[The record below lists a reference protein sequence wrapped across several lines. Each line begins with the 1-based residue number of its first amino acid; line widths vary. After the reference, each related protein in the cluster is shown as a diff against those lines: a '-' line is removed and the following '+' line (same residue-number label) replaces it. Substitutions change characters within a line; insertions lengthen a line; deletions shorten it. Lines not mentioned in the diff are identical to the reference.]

1 MSLTDVDAS
10 NEYAPWERVI
20 EGWTDFQDSVY
31 QLSVRHS
38 SRDLVWRGVR
48 DARWGIQ
55 SSLYRALRML
65 KDGEPPTEDDVV
77 RAERQILRLARRDWR
92 FDGTPALELFAH
104 LQHYGAPTR
113 LLDVT
118 ENPLV
123 ALWFAVE
130 ARPKDSDSDSRV
142 FAFVTNAR
150 PIGLNERWAGRY
162 PRWHDLRSEP
172 ARRSVD
178 WGTGVRRTVW
188 RPPAYNERIA
198 SRSAAFLIDGVPIEA
213 AQPARSDAYLAERE
227 LLIDIERM
235 RRISSI
241 NLRFSRVERERLGER
256 SAPVFTLRISANG
269 KREIREQ
276 LENRFG
282 MRASSIYS
290 DMNGLASHLATHSE
304 LLLG

>member
-1 MSLTDVDAS
+1 MLLDVDAS
-10 NEYAPWERVI
+10 DEYAPWERVI
-20 EGWTDFQDSVY
+20 EGWTDFQQSVY
-31 QLSVRHS
+31 ELSQRHP
-38 SRDLVWRGVR
+38 SRELVWRGVR
-48 DARWGIQ
+48 DARWGVQ
-55 SSLYRALRML
+55 SSLYRTLRNL
-65 KDGEPPTEDDVV
+65 KEGEPPTEDDLV
-77 RAERQILRLARRDWR
+77 RAERRILRTARNDWR

-118 ENPLV
+118 ENPLA

-130 ARPKDSDSDSRV
+130 ARPKDPDIDSRV

-162 PRWHDLRSEP
+162 PRWHDLRSET

-198 SRSAAFLIDGVPIEA
+198 SQSAAFLVDGAPIDA
-213 AQPARSDAYLAERE
+213 ASPARSDAYLAERE

-241 NLRFSRVERERLGER
+241 NLRFSRVERERLGDR
-256 SAPVFTLRISANG
+256 SAPVFTLRISAAG

-276 LENRFG
+276 LEGRFG

-290 DMNGLASHLATHSE
+290 DMNGLASHLATHSD
-304 LLLG
+304 LLLK